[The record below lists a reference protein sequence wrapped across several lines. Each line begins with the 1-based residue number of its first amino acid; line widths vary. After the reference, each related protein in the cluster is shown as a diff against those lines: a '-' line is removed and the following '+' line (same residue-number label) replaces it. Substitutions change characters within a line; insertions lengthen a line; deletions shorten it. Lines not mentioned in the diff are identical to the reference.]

1 MTNYA
6 EKKEKNGKK
15 IRRSIDTAIDIF
27 VPNASDALKDALTKY
42 IWLRH
47 SEIQC
52 AVLSPL
58 VKDVMDIMNIYD
70 AKPNKIV
77 ILTTNFTIKVNQLPM
92 NFH

>member
-6 EKKEKNGKK
+6 EKKEKNEKK

-27 VPNASDALKDALTKY
+27 VPDASDALKDALTKY

-47 SEIQC
+47 SKIQC

-58 VKDVMDIMNIYD
+58 VQNVMDIMKIYN
-70 AKPNKIV
+70 AKPSKIV
-77 ILTTNFTIKVNQLPM
+77 ILTTNFTIKVFRLPT
-92 NFH
+92 FH